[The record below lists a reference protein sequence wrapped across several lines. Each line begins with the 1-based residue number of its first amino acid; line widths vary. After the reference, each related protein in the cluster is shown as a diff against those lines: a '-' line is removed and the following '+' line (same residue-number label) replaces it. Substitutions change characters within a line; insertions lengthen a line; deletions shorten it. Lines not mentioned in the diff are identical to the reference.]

1 MPNESQADREPILS
15 LNLPQDRGPKK
26 FYTLQEFETWLNE
39 QRQWWQKIIQGGGQS
54 LEAYQRWTNFD
65 SSMRGSLGTISDQN
79 SRADQKTQALNQI
92 KANLPQYANGSIPEA
107 DSVEGKVIS
116 KYLDQNRQL
125 AFGFLGAICEPMVNP
140 HGKDPMYWSG
150 FLLGSLHRVG
160 MLKEAEVDRAHLASV
175 EKEWRESLGKL
186 RDDTFSANQESR
198 SLLADIRN
206 QSEAESAENKKQREA
221 VISSLEKQQKDLT
234 DFFENTKKEC
244 NEWQDRFNKD
254 SAFREPI
261 EYWEKKED
269 EHRRASRAWGAAWLV
284 AGVGSVALILW
295 IVSPYLKPDT
305 KIDYQ
310 HGALILLLSGFAI
323 WLMRILTRMFLSNV
337 HQQSDAAQRKTMVQ
351 TYLALWAAQKVKDE
365 NQAIILEAMFRPVT
379 MGVVKEDE
387 TPSHPFSI
395 TKLFADR

>member
-1 MPNESQADREPILS
+1 MPNETQANTEPILS
-15 LNLPQDRGPKK
+15 FNLPQDRGPKK
-26 FYTLQEFETWLNE
+26 FYTVQEFETWLNE
-39 QRQWWQKIIQGGGQS
+39 QRQWWQKIIQPGAQS
-54 LEAYQRWTNFD
+54 TEAYQRWSNFD
-65 SSMRGSLGTISDQN
+65 SSTRGSLGTISGQN
-79 SRADQKTQALNQI
+79 SRPEQKTQALNQI
-92 KANLPQYANGSIPEA
+92 KANVAQYTNGSILES
-107 DSVEGKVIS
+107 DSVEGKIVG
-116 KYLDQNRQL
+116 KYREQNPQL
-125 AFGFLGAICEPMVNP
+125 AFGFLGAISEPMANP
-140 HGKDPMYWSG
+140 QNRDAMYWSG

-160 MLKEAEVDRAHLASV
+160 MLKEAGVDRDHLASV
-175 EKEWRESLGKL
+175 EKEWRETLGKL
-186 RDDTFSANQESR
+186 RDDSFSANQESR
-198 SLLADIRN
+198 SLLGDIRN
-206 QSEAESAENKKQREA
+206 QSESESAENK
-221 VISSLEKQQKDLT
+221 KQQKDLT
-234 DFFENTKKEC
+234 DFCENTKKEC

-269 EHRRASRAWGAAWLV
+269 EHRRASRVWGVAWLF
-284 AGVGSVALILW
+284 AGVGSVASILR
-295 IVSPYLKPDT
+295 IVSPYLKPDA

-310 HGALILLLSGFAI
+310 HGALVLLLSGFAI

-395 TKLFADR
+395 TKLFADK

>member
-1 MPNESQADREPILS
+1 MPSENQANAEPILS
-15 LNLPQDRGPKK
+15 FNLPQDRGPNN
-26 FYTLQEFETWLNE
+26 FYTQQEFETWLNQ
-39 QRQWWQKIIQGGGQS
+39 QRQWWQTFVQAGQS
-54 LEAYQRWTNFD
+54 PDVYQRWSNLD
-65 SSMRGSLGTISDQN
+65 SSMRGSLGAISGQN
-79 SRADQKTQALNQI
+79 SRPDQKEQALNQI
-92 KANLPQYANGSIPEA
+92 KANLAQYANGSIPES
-107 DSVEGKVIS
+107 DSVEGKIAS

-125 AFGFLGAICEPMVNP
+125 AFGFLGAITEPTVSP
-140 HGKDPMYWSG
+140 QGRDAMYWSG

-160 MLKEAEVDRAHLASV
+160 MLKETGVDGAHLASV

-186 RDDTFSANQESR
+186 RDDTSSANQESQ
-198 SLLADIRN
+198 SLLGDIRN
-206 QSEAESAENKKQREA
+206 QSETESAENKKQREA
-221 VISSLEKQQKDLT
+221 VISSFEKLQKDLT
-234 DFFENTKKEC
+234 DFCENTKKEC

-269 EHRRASRAWGAAWLV
+269 EHRRASRAWGAAWLF